1 LSSYQADDPSRATV
15 QKWSA
20 GGRVQW
26 KSDVATLVA
35 AAAVA
40 MRSPCA
46 GDALDPPLWIVPNK
60 SLSLSYFPPYSHF
73 LIVNKTYLSLSLPL
87 RRKTFLRPARSRTT
101 ARGRTCR
108 PSARSGC
115 ECWSRRSRSTCQH
128 RTTVRWGCAGAPQS
142 ALLTTV
148 LWRAVRRSGV
158 QCGGVECSAEEW
170 RAVRRSGEKWH

>member
-1 LSSYQADDPSRATV
+1 MEERRRHTGSR
-15 QKWSA
+15 
-20 GGRVQW
+20 GR
-26 KSDVATLVA
+26 S
-35 AAAVA
+35 
-40 MRSPCA
+40 
-46 GDALDPPLWIVPNK
+46 GDEESVRGRRPRPPVRIVPNK